1 MKKSSLTT
9 AVVAGIAGV
18 AGLVSVSNA
27 MNINPDG
34 LGQVLI
40 YPYYTVNGGN
50 VTLISVVNTTDQVK
64 AVKVR
69 FLEGRNSQEVLDF
82 NLYLSPFDVWTGS
95 IAGPS
100 ESADGLGIAE
110 DPADA
115 IAAGPAV
122 LTTTDK
128 SCTVPGIPEG
138 GVPFVNY
145 QYALNNP
152 DDGVPSDLSRTREGH
167 IEMIE
172 MGEVVNDG
180 SFTPKTWATH
190 PSSGTPRCDLLQ
202 AAWDVGGAWGGSAGD
217 RGRAVNTP
225 LGGLFGG
232 AEIVDVP
239 NGTNISYNAD
249 AIEGFYVD
257 LDGVMDAD
265 LHYNP
270 ENILPNFSD
279 GRSAN
284 NGDAFAA
291 VSDAGTIVAFDF
303 DAVDYLTPGLH
314 AVSALFMHN
323 EIYNEYVTSAG
334 FASEWVV
341 TFPTKGLHLIN
352 GASIAGWGNDERE
365 PFISSYRIID
375 TDPGSN
381 EELLALGA
389 CEYIGLSYWDREER
403 TPVGG
408 GTNFSPRPPGA
419 SGPALCWEAQVIT
432 FSQTNIGDV
441 YTGGTQSSVL
451 GSYFAR
457 NIAVNYTEGWAQLVL
472 GTSNCGATQVN
483 RMVDSNDAELFG
495 LPVTGFW
502 ASKVTLGTG
511 SNVLSNFSVTHK
523 HRADRDYSL

>member
-50 VTLISVVNTTDQVK
+50 QTLISVVNTTDQVK

-82 NLYLSPFDVWTGS
+82 NLYLSPYDVWTGS
-95 IAGPS
+95 IDGPDEAG
-100 ESADGLGIAE
+100 
-110 DPADA
+110 DA
-115 IAAGPAV
+115 IGAGPAV
-122 LTTTDK
+122 LSTDDK
-128 SCTVPGIPEG
+128 SCTVPAIPVA

-152 DDGVPSDLSRTREGH
+152 EDGAPEELSRTREGH

-180 SFTPKTWATH
+180 SFTPRTWATH
-190 PSSGTPRCDLLQ
+190 TSSGVPNNCARLV
-202 AAWDVGGAWGGSAGD
+202 AAWDVGGEWAAGN
-217 RGRAVNTP
+217 GRAVNTP

-232 AEIVDVP
+232 AEIVDIA

-249 AIEGFYVD
+249 AIQGFFVD

-265 LHYNP
+265 IHYGP
-270 ENILPNFSD
+270 ENIRPNFTD

-291 VSDAGTIVAFDF
+291 VADAGTIVSFDF
-303 DAVDYLTPGLH
+303 DAVDYTAPGLQ

-323 EIYNEYVTSAG
+323 EIYNEYVTAAG
-334 FASEWVV
+334 FASEWVI
-341 TFPTKGLHLIN
+341 TFPTKGLHLTYTPV
-352 GASIAGWGNDERE
+352 AGWGNDERE
-365 PFISSYRIID
+365 PFLSSYTI
-375 TDPGSN
+375 GSN
-381 EELLALGA
+381 GIATGA
-389 CEYIGLSYWDREER
+389 CEFIGFTYWDREER

-419 SGPALCWEAQVIT
+419 TGPALCWEAQVVS

-441 YTGGTQSSVL
+441 YTGGNQSSVL

-457 NIAVNYTEGWAQLVL
+457 NVALNYTQGWGRLVL
-472 GTSNCGATQVN
+472 GTNNGGTTQVN
-483 RMVDSNDAELFG
+483 RMVDSNLAEIYG

-511 SNVLSNFSVTHK
+511 GSVLANFSVTHK